1 MELQTTISEQD
12 SKINELK
19 AQLDTSTHH
28 VFALEKQLEDLEEEK
43 QELQQKYEDLQEKNH
58 LAIVE

>member
-43 QELQQKYEDLQEKNH
+43 QELQ
-58 LAIVE
+58 